1 MMVKEIRLYLMGWDQ
16 RGRDHPG
23 FLVPIALA
31 EELCD
36 ASEGMPEQLG
46 GVLGGD
52 GDGIVTLLT

>member
-1 MMVKEIRLYLMGWDQ
+1 MMVKEMRLCLMGWHQ
-16 RGRDHPG
+16 RGQDPPG

-52 GDGIVTLLT
+52 GE